1 MNASPLY
8 LLSKSPGKLGLDA
21 AHRLRIELEGQRA
34 RCIPMHMVSRIVCG
48 TQVEISASALMGCMR
63 RGIPLSIVEPNG
75 TTLGWCMGVR
85 RTENSLRLLLSNA
98 LNDPAWDELYA
109 PWLESQR
116 LAIAAQVLL
125 LCDVRADASARR
137 DPRTA
142 LCNAHKTKHLRPCGD
157 HVNAI
162 AELARHELA
171 AHLAREIPEP
181 TLLAWHRPG
190 LNLIADLGD
199 LLAHHAHTD
208 LHHAAMIPEPAQL
221 GTWALRNYERQAGHW
236 QYRIASV
243 MQPFEQ
249 FLREYWL

>member
-8 LLSKSPGKLGLDA
+8 LISKSPGTLGLDA
-21 AHRLRIELEGQRA
+21 VQRLCIDLAGQRT
-34 RCIPMHMVSRIVCG
+34 RRIPMHMVSRIVCS
-48 TQVEISASALMGCMR
+48 TQVAISANALLGCMR

-75 TTLGWCMGVR
+75 TTVGWCMGVR

-98 LNDPAWDELYA
+98 LNDPAWDELYN
-109 PWLESQR
+109 PWLETQR

-125 LCDVRADASARR
+125 LCDVRADAAARR

-142 LCNAHKTKHLRPCGD
+142 LCNAHKNKHARPCGD

-162 AELARHELA
+162 AELARQELA
-171 AHLAREIPEP
+171 AHLAREIPDP

-208 LHHAAMIPEPAQL
+208 LHHASVLPEPKQL
-221 GTWALRNYERQAGHW
+221 GSWAMRNYERQASHW